1 MAKILVRSLA
11 ATGVAA
17 SAVGGYVAL
26 SGTSPTAMSASAARP
41 VLDRAVSLPEVSGGE
56 PLVTGVG
63 EVTPSILS
71 SVETFAQTAAAAVVG
86 AIVAGRW
93 IGPSTP
99 APK

>member
-41 VLDRAVSLPEVSGGE
+41 VLDRAVSLPELTGGE
-56 PLVTGVG
+56 SLVTGVG

-71 SVETFAQTAAAAVVG
+71 SVEGFAANAAAAVVG
-86 AIVAGRW
+86 AVVAGRW
-93 IGPSTP
+93 IGSSTP